1 MQTAARLGLF
11 GVALA
16 LGACS
21 MPDFDTMRMPSA
33 ATMFR
38 PYSVTSYRDK
48 PLAPVTAAD
57 LVDADGRCSA
67 AAGVDPNA
75 LPPDATTLPGGVTL
89 EMTEC
94 EVVQRAGAPQN
105 VDVGA
110 SETGERAVSLTIVGG
125 PRPGIYH
132 FVGGRLKTMD
142 RAAEPA
148 PPPKPTKRA
157 AKPKKQTAAQ

>member
-1 MQTAARLGLF
+1 LGLF

-67 AAGVDPNA
+67 AAGTDPNA

-105 VDVGA
+105 VNIGA
-110 SETGERAVSLTIVGG
+110 GDGGQRMVALTIAGG

-132 FVGGRLKTMD
+132 FLGGRLKTME
-142 RAAEPA
+142 RGAEPA
-148 PPPKPTKRA
+148 PQVKPAKRT